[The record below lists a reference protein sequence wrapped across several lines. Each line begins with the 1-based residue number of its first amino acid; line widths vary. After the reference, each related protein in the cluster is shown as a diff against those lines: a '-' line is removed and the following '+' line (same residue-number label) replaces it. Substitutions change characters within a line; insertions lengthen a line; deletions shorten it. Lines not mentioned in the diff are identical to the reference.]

1 MKKNI
6 ILYSF
11 IALLSGTAGCSDM
24 LDEYPLDAISPETY
38 YNNADELRSAT
49 NQFYGMFP
57 GAASG
62 YTESADVVCIF
73 NLPAEVQGIRTVP
86 TSGGG
91 WNWEYLR
98 AVNFYLSHS
107 VRCDDV
113 DAREH
118 FDGIARFFRAYF
130 YFEKVKRFGEVPW
143 FDRELS
149 STDPELFRPRDSR
162 DFIMDKILD
171 DLTYAINN
179 ISDKK
184 DLYNVTHWT
193 ALALKSRICLF
204 EGTFRKYHG
213 IPGYE
218 KFLNECATA
227 SKLFI
232 DNAPY
237 AIYQTGAQPY
247 RDLFSSMNAI
257 EEEVILARDYDRSQN
272 VMHEANANTLSPTY
286 GRPGMNK
293 KIVNSYLMTNGD
305 RFTDQPGYETMQYY
319 DEMQNRDPR
328 LTQTVVGPG
337 YMRINSDAVSS
348 PNFGASTTGY
358 QITKWVTDASGD
370 GYLGSS
376 NDYILFRAAE
386 VYLNY
391 AEAKAELG
399 TLTTGYQITK
409 WVTDASGDGYLGSSN
424 DYILF
429 RAAEVYLNY
438 AEAKAELGTLTQE
451 DLKISIKKI
460 RDRVGMPNI
469 DMDAA
474 NANPDPY
481 LCALESGYQNVT
493 GPNKGVILEIRRERT
508 IELLLEGFRYYDI
521 IRWKEGKVFEQPYKG
536 MYFPG
541 LTQGS
546 GDNRYDVFDMNDGT
560 VGDKEKV
567 DICIYT
573 GKKPSVKNIR
583 KFYKLGDEFVLTD
596 GDKGNIIC
604 HDIEKE
610 PRQWREDRDYLYP
623 IPTQERLLSNGTLSQ
638 NPNWNDGLD
647 F

>member
-305 RFTDQPGYETMQYY
+305 RFTDQPGYKTMQYY

-348 PNFGASTTGY
+348 PNFGAS
-358 QITKWVTDASGD
+358 
-370 GYLGSS
+370 
-376 NDYILFRAAE
+376 
-386 VYLNY
+386 
-391 AEAKAELG
+391 
-399 TLTTGYQITK
+399 TTGYQITK

-638 NPNWNDGLD
+638 NPNWDDGLD

>member
-62 YTESADVVCIF
+62 YTESADVVCTF

-204 EGTFRKYHG
+204 EGTYRKYHG

-218 KFLNECATA
+218 KFLDECATA

-237 AIYQTGAQPY
+237 AIYKTGAQPY

-257 EEEVILARDYDRSQN
+257 EEEVILARDYDRAQN

-399 TLTTGYQITK
+399 TLTQ
-409 WVTDASGDGYLGSSN
+409 D
-424 DYILF
+424 
-429 RAAEVYLNY
+429 
-438 AEAKAELGTLTQE
+438 

-521 IRWKEGKVFEQPYKG
+521 IRWKEGKIFEQPYKG

-541 LTQGS
+541 LTKGS
-546 GDNRYDVFDMNDGT
+546 GENRYDVFDMNDGT

-583 KFYKLGDEFVLTD
+583 KFYKLGDEFVLTN

-638 NPNWNDGLD
+638 NPNWDDGLD

>member
-1 MKKNI
+1 
-6 ILYSF
+6 
-11 IALLSGTAGCSDM
+11 M
-24 LDEYPLDAISPETY
+24 LDQYPLDAISPETY

-62 YTESADVVCIF
+62 YTESADVVCTF

-204 EGTFRKYHG
+204 EGTYRKYHG

-218 KFLNECATA
+218 KFLDECATA

-237 AIYQTGAQPY
+237 AIYKTGAQPY

-257 EEEVILARDYDRSQN
+257 EEEVILARDYDRAQN

-337 YMRINSDAVSS
+337 YMRINSDKVES
-348 PNFGASTTGY
+348 PNFSSSTTGY
-358 QITKWVTDASGD
+358 QIIKWVTDASGD
-370 GYLGSS
+370 GYM
-376 NDYILFRAAE
+376 
-386 VYLNY
+386 
-391 AEAKAELG
+391 
-399 TLTTGYQITK
+399 
-409 WVTDASGDGYLGSSN
+409 GSSN

-438 AEAKAELGTLTQE
+438 AEAKAELGTLTQD

-521 IRWKEGKVFEQPYKG
+521 IRWKEGKIFEQPYKG

-541 LTQGS
+541 LTKGS
-546 GDNRYDVFDMNDGT
+546 GENRYDVFDMNDGT

-638 NPNWNDGLD
+638 NPNWDDGLD

>member
-218 KFLNECATA
+218 KFLNECAAA

-370 GYLGSS
+370 GYM
-376 NDYILFRAAE
+376 
-386 VYLNY
+386 
-391 AEAKAELG
+391 
-399 TLTTGYQITK
+399 
-409 WVTDASGDGYLGSSN
+409 GSSN

-546 GDNRYDVFDMNDGT
+546 GDNCYDVFDMNDGT

-638 NPNWNDGLD
+638 NPNWDDGLD

>member
-171 DLTYAINN
+171 DLTYAIDN

-204 EGTFRKYHG
+204 EGTYRKYHG

-218 KFLNECATA
+218 KFLDECATA

-237 AIYQTGAQPY
+237 AIYKTGAQPY

-257 EEEVILARDYDRSQN
+257 EEEVILARDYDRAQN

-305 RFTDQPGYETMQYY
+305 RFTDQPGYKTMQYY

-399 TLTTGYQITK
+399 TLTQ
-409 WVTDASGDGYLGSSN
+409 D
-424 DYILF
+424 
-429 RAAEVYLNY
+429 
-438 AEAKAELGTLTQE
+438 

-521 IRWKEGKVFEQPYKG
+521 IRWKEGKIFEQPYKG

-541 LTQGS
+541 LTKGS

-638 NPNWNDGLD
+638 NPNWDDGLD

>member
-171 DLTYAINN
+171 DLTYAIDN

-213 IPGYE
+213 VPGYE

-319 DEMQNRDPR
+319 DEMQTRDPR

-399 TLTTGYQITK
+399 TLT
-409 WVTDASGDGYLGSSN
+409 
-424 DYILF
+424 
-429 RAAEVYLNY
+429 
-438 AEAKAELGTLTQE
+438 QE
-451 DLKISIKKI
+451 DLEISIKKI
-460 RDRVGMPNI
+460 RDRVSMPNI

-638 NPNWNDGLD
+638 NPNWDDGLD

>member
-24 LDEYPLDAISPETY
+24 LDQYPLDAISPETY

-218 KFLNECATA
+218 KFLNECAAA

-237 AIYQTGAQPY
+237 VIYQTGAQPY

-272 VMHEANANTLSPTY
+272 VMHEANASTLSPTY

-399 TLTTGYQITK
+399 TLTQ
-409 WVTDASGDGYLGSSN
+409 D
-424 DYILF
+424 
-429 RAAEVYLNY
+429 
-438 AEAKAELGTLTQE
+438 

-521 IRWKEGKVFEQPYKG
+521 IRWKEGKIFEQPYKG

-541 LTQGS
+541 LTKGS
-546 GDNRYDVFDMNDGT
+546 GENRYDVFDMNDGT

-638 NPNWNDGLD
+638 NPNWDDGLD

>member
-24 LDEYPLDAISPETY
+24 LDQYPLDAISPETY

-62 YTESADVVCIF
+62 YTESADVVCTF

-204 EGTFRKYHG
+204 EGTYRKYHG

-218 KFLNECATA
+218 KFLDECATA

-237 AIYQTGAQPY
+237 AIYKTGAQPY

-257 EEEVILARDYDRSQN
+257 EEEVILARDYDRAQN

-337 YMRINSDAVSS
+337 YMRINSTTVSS

-399 TLTTGYQITK
+399 TLTQ
-409 WVTDASGDGYLGSSN
+409 D
-424 DYILF
+424 
-429 RAAEVYLNY
+429 
-438 AEAKAELGTLTQE
+438 

-521 IRWKEGKVFEQPYKG
+521 IRWKEGKIFEQPYKG

-541 LTQGS
+541 LTKGS
-546 GDNRYDVFDMNDGT
+546 GENRYDVFDMNDGT

-623 IPTQERLLSNGTLSQ
+623 IPTQERLLSNGTLFQ
-638 NPNWNDGLD
+638 NPNWDDGLD

>member
-62 YTESADVVCIF
+62 YTESADVVCTF

-204 EGTFRKYHG
+204 EGTYRKYHG

-237 AIYQTGAQPY
+237 AIYKTGAQPY

-257 EEEVILARDYDRSQN
+257 EEEVILARDYDRAQN

-399 TLTTGYQITK
+399 TLTQ
-409 WVTDASGDGYLGSSN
+409 D
-424 DYILF
+424 
-429 RAAEVYLNY
+429 
-438 AEAKAELGTLTQE
+438 

-521 IRWKEGKVFEQPYKG
+521 IRWKEGKIFEQPYKG

-541 LTQGS
+541 LTKGS
-546 GDNRYDVFDMNDGT
+546 GENRYDVFDMNDGT

-638 NPNWNDGLD
+638 NPNWDDGLD

>member
-399 TLTTGYQITK
+399 TLT
-409 WVTDASGDGYLGSSN
+409 
-424 DYILF
+424 
-429 RAAEVYLNY
+429 
-438 AEAKAELGTLTQE
+438 QE
-451 DLKISIKKI
+451 DLEISIKKI

-469 DMDAA
+469 DMLAA

-481 LCALESGYQNVT
+481 LCAPETGYRNVT
-493 GPNKGVILEIRRERT
+493 DPNKGVILEIRRERT
-508 IELLLEGFRYYDI
+508 IELCLEGHRYYDI
-521 IRWKEGKVFEQPYKG
+521 IRWKEGKMFEQPFLG

-546 GDNRYDVFDMNDGT
+546 GDNRYDVFDMNDGIA
-560 VGDKEKV
+560 GDKEKV

-610 PRQWREDRDYLYP
+610 PRQWNEERDYFFP
-623 IPTQERLLSNGTLSQ
+623 IPTTERSLTNGALTQ
-638 NPNWNDGLD
+638 NPGWNDGLD

>member
-399 TLTTGYQITK
+399 TLTQ
-409 WVTDASGDGYLGSSN
+409 D
-424 DYILF
+424 
-429 RAAEVYLNY
+429 
-438 AEAKAELGTLTQE
+438 
-451 DLKISIKKI
+451 DLKISIKQI

>member
-399 TLTTGYQITK
+399 TLTQ
-409 WVTDASGDGYLGSSN
+409 D
-424 DYILF
+424 
-429 RAAEVYLNY
+429 
-438 AEAKAELGTLTQE
+438 

-469 DMDAA
+469 DMLAA

-481 LCALESGYQNVT
+481 LCAPETGYRNVT

-508 IELLLEGFRYYDI
+508 IELCLEGHRYYDI
-521 IRWKEGKVFEQPYKG
+521 IRWKEGKMFEQPFLG

-560 VGDKEKV
+560 VGDTEKV

-583 KFYKLGDEFVLTD
+583 KFYKLGEEFVLTD

-610 PRQWREDRDYLYP
+610 PRQWNEERDYFFP
-623 IPTQERLLSNGTLSQ
+623 IPTTERSLTNGALTQ
-638 NPNWNDGLD
+638 NPGWNDGLD

>member
-24 LDEYPLDAISPETY
+24 LDQYPLDAISPETY

-62 YTESADVVCIF
+62 YTESADVVCTF

-204 EGTFRKYHG
+204 EGTYRKYHG

-218 KFLNECATA
+218 KFLDECATA

-237 AIYQTGAQPY
+237 AIYKTGAQPY

-257 EEEVILARDYDRSQN
+257 EEEVILARDYDRAQN

-348 PNFGASTTGY
+348 PNFGAS
-358 QITKWVTDASGD
+358 
-370 GYLGSS
+370 
-376 NDYILFRAAE
+376 
-386 VYLNY
+386 
-391 AEAKAELG
+391 
-399 TLTTGYQITK
+399 TTGYQITK

-583 KFYKLGDEFVLTD
+583 KFYKLGDEFVLTN

-638 NPNWNDGLD
+638 NPNWDDGLD

>member
-358 QITKWVTDASGD
+358 QIIKWVTDASGD
-370 GYLGSS
+370 GYM
-376 NDYILFRAAE
+376 
-386 VYLNY
+386 
-391 AEAKAELG
+391 
-399 TLTTGYQITK
+399 
-409 WVTDASGDGYLGSSN
+409 GSSN

-451 DLKISIKKI
+451 DLEISIKKI
-460 RDRVGMPNI
+460 RDRVSMPNI

-638 NPNWNDGLD
+638 NPNWDDGLD

>member
-24 LDEYPLDAISPETY
+24 LDQYPLDAISPETY

-62 YTESADVVCIF
+62 YTESADVVCTF

-204 EGTFRKYHG
+204 EGTYRKYHG

-218 KFLNECATA
+218 KFLDECATA

-237 AIYQTGAQPY
+237 AIYKTGAQPY

-257 EEEVILARDYDRSQN
+257 EEEVILARDYDRAQN

-337 YMRINSDAVSS
+337 YMRINSDKVES
-348 PNFGASTTGY
+348 PNFSSSTTGY
-358 QITKWVTDASGD
+358 QIIKWVTDASGD
-370 GYLGSS
+370 GYM
-376 NDYILFRAAE
+376 
-386 VYLNY
+386 
-391 AEAKAELG
+391 
-399 TLTTGYQITK
+399 
-409 WVTDASGDGYLGSSN
+409 GSSN

-451 DLKISIKKI
+451 DLEISIKKI

-469 DMDAA
+469 DMLAA

-481 LCALESGYQNVT
+481 LCAPETGYRNVT
-493 GPNKGVILEIRRERT
+493 DPNKGVILEIRRERT
-508 IELLLEGFRYYDI
+508 IELCLEGHRYYDI
-521 IRWKEGKVFEQPYKG
+521 IRWKEGKMFEQPFLG

-546 GDNRYDVFDMNDGT
+546 GDNRYDVFDMNDGIA
-560 VGDKEKV
+560 GDKEKV

-583 KFYKLGDEFVLTD
+583 KFYKLGEEFVLTD

-638 NPNWNDGLD
+638 NPNWDDGLD

>member
-24 LDEYPLDAISPETY
+24 LDQYPLDAISPETY

-62 YTESADVVCIF
+62 YTESADVVCTF

-204 EGTFRKYHG
+204 EGTYRKYHG

-218 KFLNECATA
+218 KFLDECATA

-237 AIYQTGAQPY
+237 AIYKTGAQPY

-257 EEEVILARDYDRSQN
+257 EEEVILARDYDRAQN

-337 YMRINSDAVSS
+337 YMRINSTTVSS

-399 TLTTGYQITK
+399 TLTQ
-409 WVTDASGDGYLGSSN
+409 D
-424 DYILF
+424 
-429 RAAEVYLNY
+429 
-438 AEAKAELGTLTQE
+438 

-521 IRWKEGKVFEQPYKG
+521 IRWKEGKIFEQPYKG

-541 LTQGS
+541 LTKGS
-546 GDNRYDVFDMNDGT
+546 GENRYDVFDMNDGT

-583 KFYKLGDEFVLTD
+583 KFYKLGEEFVLTD

-610 PRQWREDRDYLYP
+610 PRQWNEERDYFFP
-623 IPTQERLLSNGTLSQ
+623 IPTTERSLTNGALTQ
-638 NPNWNDGLD
+638 NPGWNDGLD

>member
-171 DLTYAINN
+171 DLTYAIDN

-213 IPGYE
+213 VPGYE

-399 TLTTGYQITK
+399 TLT
-409 WVTDASGDGYLGSSN
+409 
-424 DYILF
+424 
-429 RAAEVYLNY
+429 
-438 AEAKAELGTLTQE
+438 QE
-451 DLKISIKKI
+451 DLEISIKKI
-460 RDRVGMPNI
+460 RDRVSMPNI

-610 PRQWREDRDYLYP
+610 PRQRREDRDYLYP

-638 NPNWNDGLD
+638 NPNWDDGLD

>member
-162 DFIMDKILD
+162 DIIMDKILD

-399 TLTTGYQITK
+399 TLTQ
-409 WVTDASGDGYLGSSN
+409 D
-424 DYILF
+424 
-429 RAAEVYLNY
+429 
-438 AEAKAELGTLTQE
+438 

>member
-162 DFIMDKILD
+162 DIIMDKILD

-399 TLTTGYQITK
+399 TLT
-409 WVTDASGDGYLGSSN
+409 
-424 DYILF
+424 
-429 RAAEVYLNY
+429 
-438 AEAKAELGTLTQE
+438 QE

-493 GPNKGVILEIRRERT
+493 GPNKGVILQIRRERT

>member
-1 MKKNI
+1 
-6 ILYSF
+6 
-11 IALLSGTAGCSDM
+11 
-24 LDEYPLDAISPETY
+24 
-38 YNNADELRSAT
+38 
-49 NQFYGMFP
+49 MFP

-62 YTESADVVCIF
+62 YTESADVVCTF

-204 EGTFRKYHG
+204 EGTYRKYHG

-218 KFLNECATA
+218 KFLDECATA

-237 AIYQTGAQPY
+237 AIYKTGAQPY

-257 EEEVILARDYDRSQN
+257 EEEVILARDYDRAQN

-337 YMRINSDAVSS
+337 YMRINSTTVSS

-399 TLTTGYQITK
+399 TLT
-409 WVTDASGDGYLGSSN
+409 
-424 DYILF
+424 
-429 RAAEVYLNY
+429 
-438 AEAKAELGTLTQE
+438 QE
-451 DLKISIKKI
+451 DLEISIKKI

-469 DMDAA
+469 DMFAA

-481 LCALESGYQNVT
+481 LCAPETGYRNVT
-493 GPNKGVILEIRRERT
+493 DPNKGVILEIRRERT
-508 IELLLEGFRYYDI
+508 IELCLEGHRYYDI
-521 IRWKEGKVFEQPYKG
+521 IRWKEGKMFEQPFLG

-546 GDNRYDVFDMNDGT
+546 GDNRYDVFDMNDGIA
-560 VGDKEKV
+560 GDKEKV

-583 KFYKLGDEFVLTD
+583 KFYKLGEEFVLTD

-638 NPNWNDGLD
+638 NPNWDDGLD

>member
-24 LDEYPLDAISPETY
+24 LDQYPLDAISPETY

-62 YTESADVVCIF
+62 YTESADVVCTF

-204 EGTFRKYHG
+204 EGTYRKYHG

-218 KFLNECATA
+218 KFLDECATA

-237 AIYQTGAQPY
+237 AIYKTGAQPY

-257 EEEVILARDYDRSQN
+257 EEEVILARDYDRAQN

-337 YMRINSDAVSS
+337 YMRINSDKVES
-348 PNFGASTTGY
+348 PNFSSSTTGY
-358 QITKWVTDASGD
+358 QIIKWVTDASGD
-370 GYLGSS
+370 GYM
-376 NDYILFRAAE
+376 
-386 VYLNY
+386 
-391 AEAKAELG
+391 
-399 TLTTGYQITK
+399 
-409 WVTDASGDGYLGSSN
+409 GSSN

-438 AEAKAELGTLTQE
+438 AEAKAELGTLTQD

-469 DMDAA
+469 DMLAA

-481 LCALESGYQNVT
+481 LCAPETGYRNVT

-508 IELLLEGFRYYDI
+508 IELCLEGHRYYDI
-521 IRWKEGKVFEQPYKG
+521 IRWKEGKMFEQPFLG

-573 GKKPSVKNIR
+573 GKKPSVRNIR
-583 KFYKLGDEFVLTD
+583 KFYKLGEEFVLTD

-638 NPNWNDGLD
+638 NPNWDDGLD

>member
-171 DLTYAINN
+171 DLTYAIDN

-213 IPGYE
+213 VPGYE

-358 QITKWVTDASGD
+358 Q
-370 GYLGSS
+370 
-376 NDYILFRAAE
+376 N
-386 VYLNY
+386 
-391 AEAKAELG
+391 
-399 TLTTGYQITK
+399 TK

-451 DLKISIKKI
+451 DLEISIKKI
-460 RDRVGMPNI
+460 RDRVSMPNI

-638 NPNWNDGLD
+638 NPNWDDGLD

>member
-171 DLTYAINN
+171 DLTYAIDN

-213 IPGYE
+213 VPGYE

-399 TLTTGYQITK
+399 TLT
-409 WVTDASGDGYLGSSN
+409 
-424 DYILF
+424 
-429 RAAEVYLNY
+429 
-438 AEAKAELGTLTQE
+438 QE
-451 DLKISIKKI
+451 DLEISIKKI
-460 RDRVGMPNI
+460 RDRVSMPNI

-521 IRWKEGKVFEQPYKG
+521 IRWTEGKVFEQPYKG

-638 NPNWNDGLD
+638 NPNWDDGLD

>member
-24 LDEYPLDAISPETY
+24 LDQYPLDAISPETY

-62 YTESADVVCIF
+62 YTESADVVCTF

-204 EGTFRKYHG
+204 EGTYRKYHG

-218 KFLNECATA
+218 KFLDECATA

-237 AIYQTGAQPY
+237 AIYKTGAQPY

-257 EEEVILARDYDRSQN
+257 EEEVILARDYDRAQN

-337 YMRINSDAVSS
+337 YMRINSTTVSS

-399 TLTTGYQITK
+399 TLTQ
-409 WVTDASGDGYLGSSN
+409 D
-424 DYILF
+424 
-429 RAAEVYLNY
+429 
-438 AEAKAELGTLTQE
+438 

-521 IRWKEGKVFEQPYKG
+521 IRWKEGKIFEQPYKG

-541 LTQGS
+541 LTKGS
-546 GDNRYDVFDMNDGT
+546 GENRYDVFDMNDGT

-610 PRQWREDRDYLYP
+610 PRQWNEERDYFFP
-623 IPTQERLLSNGTLSQ
+623 IPTTERSLTNGALTQ
-638 NPNWNDGLD
+638 NPGWNDGLD

>member
-305 RFTDQPGYETMQYY
+305 RFTDQPGYKTMQYY

-399 TLTTGYQITK
+399 TLT
-409 WVTDASGDGYLGSSN
+409 
-424 DYILF
+424 
-429 RAAEVYLNY
+429 
-438 AEAKAELGTLTQE
+438 QE

-469 DMDAA
+469 DMLAA

-481 LCALESGYQNVT
+481 LCAPETGYRNVT

-508 IELLLEGFRYYDI
+508 IELCLEGHRYYDI
-521 IRWKEGKVFEQPYKG
+521 IRWKEGKMFEQPFLG

-546 GDNRYDVFDMNDGT
+546 GDNRYDVFDMNDGIA
-560 VGDKEKV
+560 GDKEKV

-583 KFYKLGDEFVLTD
+583 KFYKLGEEFVLTD

-610 PRQWREDRDYLYP
+610 PRQWNEERDYFFP
-623 IPTQERLLSNGTLSQ
+623 IPTTERSLTNGALTQ
-638 NPNWNDGLD
+638 NPGWNDGLD

>member
-399 TLTTGYQITK
+399 TLT
-409 WVTDASGDGYLGSSN
+409 
-424 DYILF
+424 
-429 RAAEVYLNY
+429 
-438 AEAKAELGTLTQE
+438 QE
-451 DLKISIKKI
+451 DLEISIKKI

-493 GPNKGVILEIRRERT
+493 SPNKGVILEIRRERT

-638 NPNWNDGLD
+638 NPNWDDGLD

>member
-162 DFIMDKILD
+162 DIIMDKILD

-328 LTQTVVGPG
+328 LTQTVGGPG

-348 PNFGASTTGY
+348 PNFGAS
-358 QITKWVTDASGD
+358 
-370 GYLGSS
+370 
-376 NDYILFRAAE
+376 
-386 VYLNY
+386 
-391 AEAKAELG
+391 
-399 TLTTGYQITK
+399 TTGYQITK

>member
-130 YFEKVKRFGEVPW
+130 YFEKVKRFDEVPW

-399 TLTTGYQITK
+399 TLT
-409 WVTDASGDGYLGSSN
+409 
-424 DYILF
+424 
-429 RAAEVYLNY
+429 
-438 AEAKAELGTLTQE
+438 QE

-638 NPNWNDGLD
+638 NPNWDDGLD

>member
-337 YMRINSDAVSS
+337 YMRINSDKVES
-348 PNFGASTTGY
+348 PNFSSSTTGY
-358 QITKWVTDASGD
+358 QIIKWVTDASGD
-370 GYLGSS
+370 GYM
-376 NDYILFRAAE
+376 
-386 VYLNY
+386 
-391 AEAKAELG
+391 
-399 TLTTGYQITK
+399 
-409 WVTDASGDGYLGSSN
+409 GSSN

-469 DMDAA
+469 DMLAA

-481 LCALESGYQNVT
+481 LCAPETGYRNVT

-508 IELLLEGFRYYDI
+508 IELCLEGHRYYDI
-521 IRWKEGKVFEQPYKG
+521 IRWKEGKMFEQPFLG

-560 VGDKEKV
+560 VGDTEKV

-638 NPNWNDGLD
+638 NPNWDDGLD

>member
-399 TLTTGYQITK
+399 TLT
-409 WVTDASGDGYLGSSN
+409 
-424 DYILF
+424 
-429 RAAEVYLNY
+429 
-438 AEAKAELGTLTQE
+438 QE

-521 IRWKEGKVFEQPYKG
+521 IRWNEGKVFEQPYKG

>member
-24 LDEYPLDAISPETY
+24 LDQYPLDAISPETY

-62 YTESADVVCIF
+62 YTESADVVCTF

-204 EGTFRKYHG
+204 EGTYRKYHG

-218 KFLNECATA
+218 KFLDECATA

-237 AIYQTGAQPY
+237 AIYKTGAQPY

-257 EEEVILARDYDRSQN
+257 EEEVILARDYDRAQN

-337 YMRINSDAVSS
+337 YMRINSDKVES
-348 PNFGASTTGY
+348 PNFSSSTTGY
-358 QITKWVTDASGD
+358 QIIKWVTDASGD
-370 GYLGSS
+370 GYM
-376 NDYILFRAAE
+376 
-386 VYLNY
+386 
-391 AEAKAELG
+391 
-399 TLTTGYQITK
+399 
-409 WVTDASGDGYLGSSN
+409 GSSN

-438 AEAKAELGTLTQE
+438 AEAKAELGTLTQD

-583 KFYKLGDEFVLTD
+583 KFYKLGDEFVLTN

-638 NPNWNDGLD
+638 NPNWDDGLD

>member
-24 LDEYPLDAISPETY
+24 LDQYPLDAISPETY

-62 YTESADVVCIF
+62 YTESADVVCTF

-204 EGTFRKYHG
+204 EGTYRKYHG

-218 KFLNECATA
+218 KFLDECATA

-237 AIYQTGAQPY
+237 AIYKTGAQPY

-257 EEEVILARDYDRSQN
+257 EEEVILARDYDRAQN

-337 YMRINSDAVSS
+337 YMRINSTTVSS

-399 TLTTGYQITK
+399 TLTQ
-409 WVTDASGDGYLGSSN
+409 D
-424 DYILF
+424 
-429 RAAEVYLNY
+429 
-438 AEAKAELGTLTQE
+438 

-508 IELLLEGFRYYDI
+508 IELLLEVFRYYDT
-521 IRWKEGKVFEQPYKG
+521 IRWKEGKIFEQPYKG

-541 LTQGS
+541 LTKGS
-546 GDNRYDVFDMNDGT
+546 GENRYDVFDMNDGT

-638 NPNWNDGLD
+638 NPNWDDGLD

>member
-24 LDEYPLDAISPETY
+24 LDQYPLDAISPETY

-62 YTESADVVCIF
+62 YTESADVVCTF

-204 EGTFRKYHG
+204 EGTYRKYHG

-218 KFLNECATA
+218 KFLDECATA

-237 AIYQTGAQPY
+237 AIYKTGAQPY

-257 EEEVILARDYDRSQN
+257 EEEVILARDYDRAQN

-305 RFTDQPGYETMQYY
+305 RFTDQPGYDTMQYY

-337 YMRINSDAVSS
+337 YMRINSTTVSS

-399 TLTTGYQITK
+399 TLTQ
-409 WVTDASGDGYLGSSN
+409 D
-424 DYILF
+424 
-429 RAAEVYLNY
+429 
-438 AEAKAELGTLTQE
+438 

-521 IRWKEGKVFEQPYKG
+521 IRWKEGKIFEQPYKG

-541 LTQGS
+541 LTKGS
-546 GDNRYDVFDMNDGT
+546 GENRYDVFDMNDGT

-638 NPNWNDGLD
+638 NPNWDDGLD

>member
-171 DLTYAINN
+171 DLTYAIDN

-399 TLTTGYQITK
+399 TLT
-409 WVTDASGDGYLGSSN
+409 
-424 DYILF
+424 
-429 RAAEVYLNY
+429 
-438 AEAKAELGTLTQE
+438 QE

-469 DMDAA
+469 DMLAA

-481 LCALESGYQNVT
+481 LCAPETGYRNVT

-508 IELLLEGFRYYDI
+508 IELCLEGHRYYDI
-521 IRWKEGKVFEQPYKG
+521 IRWKEGKMFEQPFLG

-546 GDNRYDVFDMNDGT
+546 GDNRYDVFDMNDGIA
-560 VGDKEKV
+560 GDKEKV

-583 KFYKLGDEFVLTD
+583 KFYKLGEEFVLTD

-638 NPNWNDGLD
+638 NPNWDDGLD

>member
-305 RFTDQPGYETMQYY
+305 RFTDQPGYKTMQYY

-370 GYLGSS
+370 GYM
-376 NDYILFRAAE
+376 
-386 VYLNY
+386 
-391 AEAKAELG
+391 
-399 TLTTGYQITK
+399 
-409 WVTDASGDGYLGSSN
+409 GSSN

-638 NPNWNDGLD
+638 NPNWDDGLD

>member
-62 YTESADVVCIF
+62 YTESADVVCTF

-204 EGTFRKYHG
+204 EGTYRKYHG

-218 KFLNECATA
+218 KFLDECATA

-237 AIYQTGAQPY
+237 AIYKTGAQPY

-257 EEEVILARDYDRSQN
+257 EEEVILARDYDRAQN

-293 KIVNSYLMTNGD
+293 KIVNSYLMTDGT
-305 RFTDQPGYETMQYY
+305 RFTDQPGYKTMQYY

-337 YMRINSDAVSS
+337 YMRINSDKVES
-348 PNFGASTTGY
+348 PNFSSSTTGY
-358 QITKWVTDASGD
+358 QIIKWVTDASGD
-370 GYLGSS
+370 GYM
-376 NDYILFRAAE
+376 
-386 VYLNY
+386 
-391 AEAKAELG
+391 
-399 TLTTGYQITK
+399 
-409 WVTDASGDGYLGSSN
+409 GSSN

-451 DLKISIKKI
+451 DLEISIKKI

-521 IRWKEGKVFEQPYKG
+521 IRWKEGKMFEQPFLG

-546 GDNRYDVFDMNDGT
+546 GDNRYDVFDMNDGIA
-560 VGDKEKV
+560 GDKEKV

-583 KFYKLGDEFVLTD
+583 KFYKLGEEFVLTD

-610 PRQWREDRDYLYP
+610 PRQWNEERDYFFP
-623 IPTQERLLSNGTLSQ
+623 IPTTERSLTNGALTQ
-638 NPNWNDGLD
+638 NPGWNDGLD

>member
-24 LDEYPLDAISPETY
+24 LDQYPLDVISPETY

-62 YTESADVVCIF
+62 YTESADVVCTF

-204 EGTFRKYHG
+204 EGTYRKYHG

-218 KFLNECATA
+218 KFLDECATA

-237 AIYQTGAQPY
+237 AIYKTGAQPY

-257 EEEVILARDYDRSQN
+257 EEEVILARDYDRAQN

-337 YMRINSDAVSS
+337 YMRINSTTVSS

-399 TLTTGYQITK
+399 TLTQ
-409 WVTDASGDGYLGSSN
+409 D
-424 DYILF
+424 
-429 RAAEVYLNY
+429 
-438 AEAKAELGTLTQE
+438 

-521 IRWKEGKVFEQPYKG
+521 IRWKEGKIFEQPYKG

-541 LTQGS
+541 LTKGS
-546 GDNRYDVFDMNDGT
+546 GENRYDVFDMNDGT

-638 NPNWNDGLD
+638 NPNWDDGLD

>member
-24 LDEYPLDAISPETY
+24 LDQYPLDAISPETY

-62 YTESADVVCIF
+62 YTESADVVCTF

-91 WNWEYLR
+91 WHWEYLR

-204 EGTFRKYHG
+204 EGTYRKYHG

-218 KFLNECATA
+218 KFLDECATA

-237 AIYQTGAQPY
+237 AIYKTGAQPY

-257 EEEVILARDYDRSQN
+257 EEEVILARDYDRAQN

-337 YMRINSDAVSS
+337 YMRINSDKVES
-348 PNFGASTTGY
+348 PNFSSSTTGY
-358 QITKWVTDASGD
+358 QIIKWVTDASGD
-370 GYLGSS
+370 GYM
-376 NDYILFRAAE
+376 
-386 VYLNY
+386 
-391 AEAKAELG
+391 
-399 TLTTGYQITK
+399 
-409 WVTDASGDGYLGSSN
+409 GSSN

-438 AEAKAELGTLTQE
+438 AEAKAELGTLTQD

-508 IELLLEGFRYYDI
+508 IELCLEGHRYYDI
-521 IRWKEGKVFEQPYKG
+521 IRWKEGKMFEQPFLG

-546 GDNRYDVFDMNDGT
+546 GDNRYDVFDMNDGIA
-560 VGDKEKV
+560 GDKEKV

-583 KFYKLGDEFVLTD
+583 KFYKLGEEFVLTD

-610 PRQWREDRDYLYP
+610 PRQWNEERDYFFP
-623 IPTQERLLSNGTLSQ
+623 IPTTERSLTNGALTQ
-638 NPNWNDGLD
+638 NPGWNDGLD

>member
-162 DFIMDKILD
+162 DIIMDKILD

-358 QITKWVTDASGD
+358 QI
-370 GYLGSS
+370 
-376 NDYILFRAAE
+376 I
-386 VYLNY
+386 
-391 AEAKAELG
+391 
-399 TLTTGYQITK
+399 K